1 MSAIKFGGMAS
12 GLDTESMVKELM
24 KAERAKVDK
33 LQQSKQT
40 KTWVQEAYNDM
51 NKSFANFILDS
62 KKALGITR
70 TSSTGSTFSTSYSS
84 FTWVKSASSS
94 NESTFK
100 ATATTSAVSGTHSI
114 KVEKLATGV
123 NKASIKDI
131 AARNRELEGTLTDV
145 TSTTT
150 LKDLGIEEG
159 TEGAVTFETAAGKSV
174 SLSYGSADTIAQLVS
189 KINSLKDSDGN
200 ALGIKATFDET
211 SNRLFLSTTAMGSS
225 AKINITADAGRL
237 FTGGTSKFATDLTE
251 GTAVAGQD
259 AEIEFDGAAGIKY
272 SSNQFT
278 INGITID
285 LKAAQPGV
293 TNTIKVDTNTDGII
307 EKVKA
312 FVDSYNTLV
321 DSVNTKLGE
330 KKYRDYQP
338 LTDEQ
343 RKAMDEDTIKL
354 WEEKAKSGLLRND
367 STLQRTLETIRSSLY
382 EKVEGVSGSF
392 SSMFE
397 IGITTGSYTNK
408 GKLEVD
414 ETKLREKIMQD
425 PEGVMEL
432 LFKTSSSS
440 DKDTKKAETGIINR
454 IYDNMVEGMKDVINK
469 AGAGDNASLYR
480 KVQSNIMIEF
490 VVKGSISLIDRDIQ
504 SVTKRIDTENDKLA
518 KVEDRYWK
526 RFTAL
531 EKAMQQMNSQS
542 TWLSQQLG
550 GGQ

>member
-1 MSAIKFGGMAS
+1 MSTIRFGGIAS

-33 LQQSKQT
+33 LQQNKQT

-62 KKALGITR
+62 KKALGL
-70 TSSTGSTFSTSYSS
+70 TSTTSTGSTFTTSYSS
-84 FTWVKSASSS
+84 LTWVKSASSS
-94 NESTFK
+94 NESTFT
-100 ATATTSAVSGTHSI
+100 ATATTSAVSGTHNI
-114 KVEKLATGV
+114 EVKQLATGV

-131 AARNRELEGTLTDV
+131 VARNVELGGALTDV
-145 TSTTT
+145 TSTTE
-150 LKDLGIEEG
+150 LSELGIADG
-159 TEGAVTFETAAGKSV
+159 TLTFDGAAEAISYV
-174 SLSYGSADTIAQLVS
+174 STDTIATLVG
-189 KINSLKDSDGN
+189 KINALKDADGN

-211 SNRLFLSTTAMGSS
+211 SNRLFLSTTAMGSN
-225 AKINITADAGRL
+225 AQIKITDDGGGL
-237 FTGGTSKFATDLTE
+237 FTGPASKFATDLDLNSE
-251 GTAVAGQD
+251 LYVGQD
-259 AEIEFDGAAGIKY
+259 AEINFDGAEGIKY

-293 TNTIKVDTNTDGII
+293 TNTIKVDTNIDGII

-343 RKAMDEDTIKL
+343 KEAMDEDTRKL

-367 STLQRTLETIRSSLY
+367 STLQRTLQTIRSSLY
-382 EKVEGVSGSF
+382 EKVEGVSGAF

-397 IGITTGSYTNK
+397 IGITTGSYTDK
-408 GKLEVD
+408 GKLEID

-425 PEGVMEL
+425 PDGVMEL

-440 DKDTKKAETGIINR
+440 DEETKKSETGIVNR
-454 IYDNMVEGMKDVINK
+454 IYDNMVEGMKDVIDK
-469 AGAGDNASLYR
+469 AGAGDNATLYR

-490 VVKGSISLIDRDIQ
+490 VVKGSKSLIDEDLLSIA
-504 SVTKRIDTENDKLA
+504 KRIDTENDRLSN
-518 KVEDRYWK
+518 VEDRYWK

>member
-1 MSAIKFGGMAS
+1 MSAIRFGGMAS

-70 TSSTGSTFSTSYSS
+70 TSSTGSTYSTSYSS

-94 NESTFK
+94 NESTFT

-123 NKASIKDI
+123 NVASGVDI
-131 AARNRELEGTLTDV
+131 AVRNGKADV

-150 LKDLGIEEG
+150 LSELGIGDG
-159 TEGAVTFETAAGKSV
+159 TVTFEGASGPI
-174 SLSYGSADTIAQLVS
+174 SYSANETVAELVS
-189 KINSLKDSDGN
+189 KINSLKDASGN

-211 SNRLFLSTTAMGSS
+211 SNRLFLSTTSMGSS
-225 AKINITADAGRL
+225 AQINITADGGRL
-237 FTGGTSKFATDLTE
+237 FTESSPGAKDSKFATDLTAE
-251 GTAVAGQD
+251 TAVVGQD
-259 AEIEFDGAAGIKY
+259 AEIDFDGAAGIKY

-293 TNTIKVDTNTDGII
+293 TNTIKVDTNTDGIV

-312 FVDSYNTLV
+312 FVDSYNTLI

-343 RKAMDEDTIKL
+343 KEAMDEDTIKL

-397 IGITTGSYTNK
+397 IGITTGSYTDK
-408 GKLEVD
+408 GKLEID
-414 ETKLREKIMQD
+414 ETKLREKIMED
-425 PEGVMEL
+425 PDGVMEL

-440 DKDTKKAETGIINR
+440 DDETKQKESGIINR
-454 IYDNMVEGMKDVINK
+454 IYDNMVEGMKDVIDK

-490 VVKGSISLIDRDIQ
+490 VVKGSKSLIDEDLLSIA
-504 SVTKRIDTENDKLA
+504 KRIDTENDRLSD
-518 KVEDRYWK
+518 VEDRYWK

-542 TWLSQQLG
+542 SWLSQQLG

>member
-1 MSAIKFGGMAS
+1 MSAIRFGGMAS

-94 NESTFK
+94 NESTFT
-100 ATATTSAVSGTHSI
+100 ATATTSAVSGTHSL

-123 NKASIKDI
+123 NKASTVDM
-131 AARNRELEGTLTDV
+131 ATRNLKTDV

-150 LKDLGIEEG
+150 LSELNVAIAGSVKFKIASDEEV
-159 TEGAVTFETAAGKSV
+159 E
-174 SLSYGSADTIAQLVS
+174 LSYTTTSTISDIVS
-189 KINSLKDSDGN
+189 GINALKDSSGN
-200 ALGIKATFDET
+200 SLGIKATFDET
-211 SNRLFLSTTAMGSS
+211 SNRLFLSTTAMGSA
-225 AKINITADAGRL
+225 AKITISEDGGGL
-237 FTGGTSKFATDLTE
+237 LTGIGSSKFATDLTLGSE
-251 GTAVAGQD
+251 YAGQD

-293 TNTIKVDTNTDGII
+293 TNTIKVDTNTDGIV

-312 FVDSYNTLV
+312 FVDSYNTLI

-343 RKAMDEDTIKL
+343 KEAMDEDTIKL

-397 IGITTGSYTNK
+397 IGITTGSYTDK
-408 GKLEVD
+408 GKLEID

-425 PEGVMEL
+425 PDGVMEL

-440 DKDTKKAETGIINR
+440 DDETKQKESGIINR
-454 IYDNMVEGMKDVINK
+454 IYDNMVEGMKDVIDK

-490 VVKGSISLIDRDIQ
+490 VVKGSKSLIDEDLLSIA
-504 SVTKRIDTENDKLA
+504 KRIDTENDRLSD
-518 KVEDRYWK
+518 VEDRYWK

-542 TWLSQQLG
+542 SWLSQQLG

>member
-1 MSAIKFGGMAS
+1 MSTIRFGGMAS

-94 NESTFK
+94 NESTFT

-114 KVEKLATGV
+114 KVEKLAEGV

-131 AARNRELEGTLTDV
+131 AARNVELGGALTDV
-145 TSTTT
+145 TSTTK
-150 LKDLGIEEG
+150 LSELGAGGSVNIKTTSGE
-159 TEGAVTFETAAGKSV
+159 VNISITADK
-174 SLSYGSADTIAQLVS
+174 TIADIVNE
-189 KINSLKDSDGN
+189 INSGN
-200 ALGIKATFDET
+200 LGIKATFDDT
-211 SNRLFLSTTAMGSS
+211 SNRFFISTTSMGSN
-225 AKINITADAGRL
+225 AKINITETIDSGKKRVFAESAEGAED
-237 FTGGTSKFATDLTE
+237 SIFATDLAAGVDIT
-251 GTAVAGQD
+251 GQD

-293 TNTIKVDTNTDGII
+293 TNTIKVDTNTDGIV

-312 FVDSYNTLV
+312 FVDSYNTLI

-343 RKAMDEDTIKL
+343 KEAMDEDTIKL

-397 IGITTGSYTNK
+397 IGITTGSYTDK
-408 GKLEVD
+408 GKLEID

-432 LFKTSSSS
+432 LFKTSSST
-440 DKDTKKAETGIINR
+440 DEDTKKAETGIINR
-454 IYDNMVEGMKDVINK
+454 IYDNMVEGMKDVIDK

-490 VVKGSISLIDRDIQ
+490 VVKGSKSLIDEDLLSIA
-504 SVTKRIDTENDKLA
+504 KRIDTENDRLSD
-518 KVEDRYWK
+518 VEDRYWK

-542 TWLSQQLG
+542 SWLSQQLG

>member
-70 TSSTGSTFSTSYSS
+70 TSSTGSTFSISYSS

-94 NESTFK
+94 NESTFT
-100 ATATTSAVSGTHSI
+100 ATATTSAVSGTHSL

-123 NKASIKDI
+123 NVASGVDI
-131 AARNRELEGTLTDV
+131 AVRNGKADV
-145 TSTTT
+145 TSTTK
-150 LKDLGIEEG
+150 LSELGIADG
-159 TEGAVTFETAAGKSV
+159 TVTFEGAAGPISYSANETV
-174 SLSYGSADTIAQLVS
+174 SELLS
-189 KINSLKDSDGN
+189 KINALKDGDGK

-225 AKINITADAGRL
+225 AKINITADTGRL
-237 FTGGTSKFATDLTE
+237 FTGETSKFATDLTE

-293 TNTIKVDTNTDGII
+293 ENTIKVDTNTDGII

-312 FVDSYNTLV
+312 FVDSYNTLI

-343 RKAMDEDTIKL
+343 KKAMDEDTIKL

-490 VVKGSISLIDRDIQ
+490 VVKGSKSLIDEDLLSIA
-504 SVTKRIDTENDKLA
+504 KRIDTENDKLA

>member
-1 MSAIKFGGMAS
+1 MSAIRFGGMAS

-70 TSSTGSTFSTSYSS
+70 TSSTGSTYSTSYSS

-94 NESTFK
+94 NESTFT

-123 NKASIKDI
+123 NVASGVDI
-131 AARNRELEGTLTDV
+131 AVRNGKADV

-150 LKDLGIEEG
+150 LSELGIADG
-159 TEGAVTFETAAGKSV
+159 TVTFEGASGPI
-174 SLSYGSADTIAQLVS
+174 SYLANETVAELVS
-189 KINSLKDSDGN
+189 KINSLKDASGN

-211 SNRLFLSTTAMGSS
+211 SNRLFLSTTSMGSS
-225 AKINITADAGRL
+225 AKINITADAGML
-237 FTGGTSKFATDLTE
+237 FTGGASKFATDLTA
-251 GTAVAGQD
+251 GTAVVGQD
-259 AEIEFDGAAGIKY
+259 AEIDFDGAAGIKY

-293 TNTIKVDTNTDGII
+293 ENTIKVDTNTDGIV

-312 FVDSYNTLV
+312 FVDSYNTLI

-343 RKAMDEDTIKL
+343 KEAMDEDTIKL

-397 IGITTGSYTNK
+397 IGITTGSYTDK
-408 GKLEVD
+408 GKLEID

-425 PEGVMEL
+425 PDGVMEL

-440 DKDTKKAETGIINR
+440 DDETKQKESGIINR
-454 IYDNMVEGMKDVINK
+454 IYDNMVEGMKDVIDK

-490 VVKGSISLIDRDIQ
+490 VVKGSKSLIDEDLLSIA
-504 SVTKRIDTENDKLA
+504 KRIDTENDRLSD
-518 KVEDRYWK
+518 VEDRYWK

>member
-1 MSAIKFGGMAS
+1 MSAIRFGGMAS

-94 NESTFK
+94 NESTFI

-123 NKASIKDI
+123 NKASTVDM
-131 AARNRELEGTLTDV
+131 ATRNLKTDV

-150 LKDLGIEEG
+150 LSELNVDTAGSVKFKIASDEEV
-159 TEGAVTFETAAGKSV
+159 E
-174 SLSYGSADTIAQLVS
+174 LSYTTTSTISDIVS
-189 KINSLKDSDGN
+189 GINALKDSSGN
-200 ALGIKATFDET
+200 SLGIKATFDET

-225 AKINITADAGRL
+225 AKIKITEDGGGL
-237 FTGGTSKFATDLTE
+237 FTESGAGLKDSKFATDLTIDTE
-251 GTAVAGQD
+251 YAGQD

-293 TNTIKVDTNTDGII
+293 TNTIKVDTNTEGIV

-312 FVDSYNTLV
+312 FVDSYNTLI

-330 KKYRDYQP
+330 KKYRDYSP

-343 RKAMDEDTIKL
+343 KEAMDEDTIKL

-397 IGITTGSYTNK
+397 IGITTGSYTDK
-408 GKLEVD
+408 GKLEID

-432 LFKTSSSS
+432 LFKTSNSS
-440 DKDTKKAETGIINR
+440 DDETKQKESGIINR
-454 IYDNMVEGMKDVINK
+454 IYDNMVEGMKDVIDK

-490 VVKGSISLIDRDIQ
+490 VVKGSKSLIDEDLLSIA
-504 SVTKRIDTENDKLA
+504 KRIDTENDRLSD
-518 KVEDRYWK
+518 VEDRYWK

-542 TWLSQQLG
+542 SWLSQQLG

>member
-1 MSAIKFGGMAS
+1 MSTIRFGGMAS

-94 NESTFK
+94 NESTFT

-114 KVEKLATGV
+114 KVEKLAEGV

-131 AARNRELEGTLTDV
+131 AARNVELGGALTDV
-145 TSTTT
+145 TSTTK
-150 LKDLGIEEG
+150 LSELGAGGSVNIKTTSGE
-159 TEGAVTFETAAGKSV
+159 VNISITADK
-174 SLSYGSADTIAQLVS
+174 TIADIVNE
-189 KINSLKDSDGN
+189 INSGN
-200 ALGIKATFDET
+200 LGIKATFDDT
-211 SNRLFLSTTAMGSS
+211 SNRFFISTTSMGSN
-225 AKINITADAGRL
+225 AKINITETIDSGKKRV
-237 FTGGTSKFATDLTE
+237 FTESAEGAEDSIFATDLAAGVDIT
-251 GTAVAGQD
+251 GQD

-293 TNTIKVDTNTDGII
+293 TNTIKVDTNTDGIV

-312 FVDSYNTLV
+312 FVDSYNTLI

-343 RKAMDEDTIKL
+343 KEAMDEDTIKL

-397 IGITTGSYTNK
+397 IGITTGSYTDK
-408 GKLEVD
+408 GKLEID

-432 LFKTSSSS
+432 LFKTSSST
-440 DKDTKKAETGIINR
+440 DEDTKKAETGIINR
-454 IYDNMVEGMKDVINK
+454 IYDNMVEGMKDVIDK

-490 VVKGSISLIDRDIQ
+490 VVKGSKSLIDEDLLSIA
-504 SVTKRIDTENDKLA
+504 KRIDTENDRLSD
-518 KVEDRYWK
+518 VEDRYWK

-542 TWLSQQLG
+542 SWLSQQLG

>member
-1 MSAIKFGGMAS
+1 MSTIRFGGIAS

-51 NKSFANFILDS
+51 NKSFANFIIDS
-62 KKALGITR
+62 KKALGLTN
-70 TSSTGSTFSTSYSS
+70 TTSTGSTFTTSYNS

-94 NESTFK
+94 NESTFT
-100 ATATTSAVSGTHSI
+100 ATATTSAVSGTHNI
-114 KVEKLATGV
+114 EVKQLATGV

-131 AARNRELEGTLTDV
+131 AARNVELGGALTDV
-145 TSTTT
+145 TSTTE
-150 LKDLGIEEG
+150 LSELGIADG
-159 TEGAVTFETAAGKSV
+159 TLTFDGAAEAISYV
-174 SLSYGSADTIAQLVS
+174 STDTIATLVG
-189 KINSLKDSDGN
+189 KINALKDADGN
-200 ALGIKATFDET
+200 ALGIKATFDDT
-211 SNRLFLSTTAMGSS
+211 SNRLFISTTAMGSS
-225 AKINITADAGRL
+225 AKIKITDDVGGL
-237 FTGGTSKFATDLTE
+237 FTGPASKFATDLDLNSE
-251 GTAVAGQD
+251 LYVGQD
-259 AEIEFDGAAGIKY
+259 AEINFDGAEGIKY
-272 SSNQFT
+272 STNQFT

-343 RKAMDEDTIKL
+343 KEAMDEDTMKL

-367 STLQRTLETIRSSLY
+367 STLQRTLQTIRSSLY
-382 EKVEGVSGSF
+382 EKVEGVSGAF

-397 IGITTGSYTNK
+397 IGITTGSYTDK
-408 GKLEVD
+408 GKLEID

-425 PEGVMEL
+425 PDGVMEL

-440 DKDTKKAETGIINR
+440 DEETKKSETGIINR
-454 IYDNMVEGMKDVINK
+454 IYDNMVEGMKDVIDK
-469 AGAGDNASLYR
+469 AGAGDNATLYR

-490 VVKGSISLIDRDIQ
+490 VVKGSKSLIDEDLLSIA
-504 SVTKRIDTENDKLA
+504 KRIDTENDRLSN
-518 KVEDRYWK
+518 VEDRYWK

>member
-1 MSAIKFGGMAS
+1 MSAIRFGGMAS

-70 TSSTGSTFSTSYSS
+70 TSSTGSTYSTSYSS

-94 NESTFK
+94 NESTFT

-123 NKASIKDI
+123 NVASGVDI
-131 AARNRELEGTLTDV
+131 AVRKGLDDV

-150 LKDLGIEEG
+150 LKDLGIVEG
-159 TEGAVTFETAAGKSV
+159 SSGTVTFEGASE
-174 SLSYGSADTIAQLVS
+174 SISYSSADTIATLVG
-189 KINSLKDSDGN
+189 KINALKDVDGK

-225 AKINITADAGRL
+225 AKINITADGGRL
-237 FTGGTSKFATDLTE
+237 FTESSPGAKDSKFATDLTAE
-251 GTAVAGQD
+251 TAVVGQD

-293 TNTIKVDTNTDGII
+293 TNTIKVDTNTDGIV

-312 FVDSYNTLV
+312 FVDSYNTLI

-343 RKAMDEDTIKL
+343 KEAMDEDTIKL

-397 IGITTGSYTNK
+397 IGITTGSYTDK
-408 GKLEVD
+408 GKLEID
-414 ETKLREKIMQD
+414 ETKLREKIMED
-425 PEGVMEL
+425 PDGVMEL

-440 DKDTKKAETGIINR
+440 DDETKQKESGIINR
-454 IYDNMVEGMKDVINK
+454 IYDNMVEGMKDVIDK

-490 VVKGSISLIDRDIQ
+490 VVKGSKSLIDEDLLSIA
-504 SVTKRIDTENDKLA
+504 KRIDTENDRLSD
-518 KVEDRYWK
+518 VEDRYWK

-542 TWLSQQLG
+542 SWLSQQLG